1 MSSYNTEYYCSAEDV
16 AAGIET
22 QINDPSVYSGIT
34 LNVYQ
39 GSQITIPAVHPTIEI
54 AKITVK
60 KASRST
66 SNQTIIVNNYEYGGM
81 VLGNNF
87 NTVGISVR
95 VDNNGK
101 LTLSNNSKE
110 LTVNNNGTVV
120 ISGSRFND
128 TRIING
134 NSGVINIEGIY
145 CDSNVT
151 TPNIITNNGGTINIS
166 DGKFT
171 SEEAVSIIN
180 NSGTIS
186 VTGGVFCSA
195 LYDQIRDNIADGYA
209 AYRQE
214 DGTYKVASLSYVAK
228 VGDTPYDDLLDALI
242 ASSEE
247 TPAVLQTNVS
257 LSDYLLSARTD
268 FLDMNGFNIH
278 MDGSIIM
285 RNNASL
291 KIMNAV
297 PSEGGVISAS
307 NVTQGSLIHIY
318 GAGTDIE
325 NATVLDIKE
334 GVTIKNTAN
343 DNYGI
348 SIFNNPALSSNAAY
362 GVVVNIAGKVLTENG
377 TALCI
382 NGQVQATEGHV
393 PQINIADGAVLGNA
407 GEGCSQ
413 ACIYAAGYGNWNIG
427 AASLKANT
435 PIYAKSGSIIVNG
448 ATIEACGEYAAPV
461 ANSNGFNP
469 TGDAIMIDSHAS
481 YAGNVQLSVSGTSTI
496 TSENGYAVQEALT
509 KMDQSKAIG
518 LTIAGGLFTG
528 AKGTVKLSD
537 EFAQNLADGSDAS
550 GNWTLNAVT
559 SGKYTSKP
567 EVVADG
573 YEIVEVSGQYPFLY
587 EVKAKTSTSYTE
599 VSLDADQD
607 AYTVENGYE
616 LVVKNGKTLNIGT
629 LTIGTDENYP
639 SRVRVQPGGTLV
651 VGSIVMNNSKGAE
664 SLLLESDG
672 NGTGKL
678 LFNSDNIVTTLGTVE
693 LFAQCR
699 VLDADNKVY
708 LFQHIGIPMYPIGG
722 SIEKEV
728 ATAYAQWNVRS
739 GWYYTNSESVINQ
752 GIWSGSNVTT
762 NTPNAGS
769 VFKFKGELLG
779 NNDAEFLFA
788 GDDYGYKCLA
798 NSYTAPMSMVE
809 LIDAYKTING
819 ADGTVWVYKAS
830 DYEKKGKNFV
840 QWNKVDAVD
849 ENAAI
854 DPMQAFFVLHK
865 ANTNDSFSVNYED
878 AVYNYNKGV
887 NASIRDAEAVTV
899 ENKGKISIFDGEST
913 ATLSLYEGEGLS
925 DSFDMDYD
933 GYQMETGNIQIY
945 IAQDGEKWSSFASN
959 SLNSK
964 EITIVSKA
972 KTDITMSFSKLG
984 GNAFKITDLASGY
997 EVEVSEESTYRF
1009 TVEANSTAVRFRIG
1023 NEVSANEADAD
1034 AVKVWVADNA
1044 LNIAGTEEGD
1054 AIEVINL
1061 AGVKVLSATA
1071 TGEAVQTI
1079 SLSGI
1084 ANGAYIVKAGAAT
1097 VKVIK

>member
-1 MSSYNTEYYCSAEDV
+1 MMGLGTY
-16 AAGIET
+16 I
-22 QINDPSVYSGIT
+22 
-34 LNVYQ
+34 NVYPDNNIVIPTPVWT
-39 GSQITIPAVHPTIEI
+39 SYALPLQIMLADDIPATRDGSVSIENNWIGEYDSEYDNWFGGI
-54 AKITVK
+54 AINGQWN
-60 KASRST
+60 RPL
-66 SNQTIIVNNYEYGGM
+66 NIVNNG
-81 VLGNNF
+81 
-87 NTVGISVR
+87 
-95 VDNNGK
+95 
-101 LTLSNNSKE
+101 TL
-110 LTVNNNGTVV
+110 L
-120 ISGSRFND
+120 F
-128 TRIING
+128 
-134 NSGVINIEGIY
+134 IY
-145 CDSNVT
+145 SNVDFSDANADLT
-151 TPNIITNNGGTINIS
+151 ITNATGAQVIVNT
-166 DGKFT
+166 GKY
-171 SEEAVSIIN
+171 SEKVYNKIAQ
-180 NSGTIS
+180 
-186 VTGGVFCSA
+186 
-195 LYDQIRDNIADGYA
+195 YIADGCTV
-209 AYRQE
+209 E
-214 DGTYKVASLSYVAK
+214 KNDGVYTVVEGAVIAK
-228 VGDTPYDDLLDALI
+228 VGETGYADLFKAI
-242 ASSEE
+242 CASSPE
-247 TPAVLQTNVS
+247 TPAVLQDAVE
-257 LSDYLLSARTD
+257 SAAVNLPDDAIWFGYSND
-268 FLDMNGFNIH
+268 FVLDMNGKNLTIASGCFKV
-278 MDGSIIM
+278 DGKTLSISNSI
-285 RNNASL
+285 
-291 KIMNAV
+291 
-297 PSEGGVISAS
+297 PSAGGVITAS
-307 NVTQGSLIHIY
+307 GSSQESIVKMY
-318 GAGTDIE
+318 GAGYDTQ
-325 NATVLDIKE
+325 NHSVLNIGKN
-334 GVTIKNTAN
+334 VILKNTTNA
-343 DNYGI
+343 NYGI
-348 SIFNNPALSSNAAY
+348 SIFKSSLSDDAAY

-393 PQINIADGAVLGNA
+393 PQINIADGAVLGNI
-407 GEGCSQ
+407 GDGCSQ

-518 LTIAGGLFTG
+518 LTIAGGSFTG

-587 EVKAKTSTSYTE
+587 EVQAKTSTSYTE

-925 DSFDMDYD
+925 DAFDMDYD